1 MYPTEICWQMGLYT
15 DECICD
21 FCEHKYECGGFSD
34 EDEED

>member
-21 FCEHKYECGGFSD
+21 FCEQTRNPKEKKAV
-34 EDEED
+34 E

>member
-34 EDEED
+34 SDEED